1 MRARSTKWPG
11 LALALLLTGATAG
24 CSYIAHSSSAVDSP
38 AESSGNTSSAAA
50 PPAPMAIATAKL
62 PGKRTTAPP
71 PASTA
76 DSGSASSTV
85 HGVDDYK
92 GSLVL
97 DEGGSSM
104 AGWNQTAS
112 YCPGTPGMLANG
124 AVGTDSS
131 GEATLTTPSKP
142 GSCVALISPGA
153 YGSDVIEADIDFPAL
168 PGKSGTMANWAGFW
182 LTNGPAWPV
191 DGELDAVEVEPVNAT
206 NAVTWHS
213 GTRSAEFSASTSGFA
228 PVQLPAT
235 GDNLSP
241 GWHVIDI
248 VYTKGFFAVYYDGQ
262 EYTSYTS
269 SNVTG
274 SPLNVYFTM
283 ANTPNTSAIQKLI
296 GSAPINSSPSSATMS
311 VRYLKVWSFK

>member
-1 MRARSTKWPG
+1 MT
-11 LALALLLTGATAG
+11 LLLTGVTAG
-24 CSYIAHSSSAVDSP
+24 CASLDHSSSAAGSP
-38 AESSGNTSSAAA
+38 AEGSGNGPFTAA
-50 PPAPMAIATAKL
+50 PPVPMAIATAKL
-62 PGKRTTAPP
+62 PAHRSTKAP
-71 PASTA
+71 PASPA
-76 DSGSASSTV
+76 ASGSASTAV

-97 DEGGSSM
+97 DEPGSSM
-104 AGWNQTAS
+104 TGWNQTAS

-124 AVGTDSS
+124 TVGTDSN

-142 GSCVALISPGA
+142 GSCVALITPGA
-153 YGSDVIEADIDFPAL
+153 YSSDVIEADIYFPGL
-168 PGKSGTMANWAGFW
+168 PGKPQTMANWAGFW

-191 DGELDAVEVEPVNAT
+191 DGELDAVEVEPVNAA

-213 GTRSAEFSASTSGFA
+213 GTRSAEFSASTSGFGDVPL
-228 PVQLPAT
+228 PV
-235 GDNLSP
+235 GGNNLSP
-241 GWHVIDI
+241 GWHVVDM

-269 SNVTG
+269 ANVTG

-296 GSAPINSSPSSATMS
+296 GSPPINSSPSSATMS